1 MYKYETH
8 LHTSPVSRCARAD
21 IEASLAFYKELG
33 YDGVFVT
40 NHFIGGN
47 MNVTSDDTYEQRVN
61 MYFDDIEKSKQVG
74 KSMGIKVFAGAEI
87 GYRGTDFLIYGVG
100 REFFLQN
107 PDFADIRTTDMLE
120 RIREAGGLIIQAH
133 PFREANYINHIR
145 LFPRHVDGVEVCN
158 ASRPD
163 KENEM
168 NLLYAEHYGLLESA
182 GSDNHTASNVRM
194 LGGMQSKT
202 PIADEEEYISLFRA
216 GELTIFC
223 EKNPMRAD

>member
-8 LHTSPVSRCARAD
+8 MHTAPVSRCACSE
-21 IEASLAFYKELG
+21 IEMTLAFFKSLG

-47 MNVTSDDTYEQRVN
+47 MNVTSDVTYEQKVN
-61 MYFDDIEKSKQVG
+61 MYFDDIEKSKQLG

-87 GYRGTDFLIYGVG
+87 GYRGTDFLVYGVG

-107 PDFADIRTTDMLE
+107 PDFADIRTTDMLT
-120 RIREAGGLIIQAH
+120 RIREAGGLIVQAH
-133 PFREANYINHIR
+133 PFYEASYINHIR

-158 ASRPD
+158 TSRGSAV
-163 KENEM
+163 NEM
-168 NLLYAEHYGLLESA
+168 ARLYAQHYGLLESA
-182 GSDNHTASNVRM
+182 GSDNHNASGQRM

-216 GELTIFC
+216 GELTTFC
-223 EKNPMRAD
+223 EKNPMYED